1 MLAQQHLQL
10 QGGCDVGYEMI
21 LDTSTN
27 SLALSRL
34 RKEGHVLCPLFSTP
48 ARDLNVKNAGRV
60 AE

>member
-1 MLAQQHLQL
+1 M
-10 QGGCDVGYEMI
+10 GYEMI